1 MRQDSDLT
9 LCGLVGVS
17 KASSFDRRTLL
28 KGIGLFLGAGVF
40 NTGFTACDSAPY
52 LPKKLKAK
60 HVQIEHIQQT
70 WSVPSDVKTLGQEI
84 VKVVGNVEVL
94 VQDLLK
100 QIEQEHP
107 KDFKGP
113 KELSN
118 TLKKLHLD
126 SARKGQWVE
135 VRAWRLTA
143 IEVAAYV
150 LCSYEAPTP

>member
-1 MRQDSDLT
+1 MRQISDRT
-9 LCGLVGVS
+9 ICSLVESTKVS
-17 KASSFDRRTLL
+17 RFDRRTLL

-40 NTGFTACDSAPY
+40 NTSFIACDSAPY
-52 LPKKLKAK
+52 LPKSLKAK
-60 HVQIEHIQQT
+60 HVQVEQIQQT
-70 WSVPSDVKTLGQEI
+70 WLVPNEVKTLGQEI
-84 VKVVGNVEVL
+84 VKLVGNIEVL

-100 QIEQEHP
+100 QIKQEHP
-107 KDFKGP
+107 KGFKEP
-113 KELSN
+113 KELSH

-143 IEVAAYV
+143 IEVAAYA